1 MTLVL
6 VTHDMRIAQRASRI
20 IQMKDGRI
28 VSDRGSTIPGS

>member
-6 VTHDMRIAQRASRI
+6 VTHDLAIARLASRT

-28 VSDRGSTIPGS
+28 ASDREATLTEA